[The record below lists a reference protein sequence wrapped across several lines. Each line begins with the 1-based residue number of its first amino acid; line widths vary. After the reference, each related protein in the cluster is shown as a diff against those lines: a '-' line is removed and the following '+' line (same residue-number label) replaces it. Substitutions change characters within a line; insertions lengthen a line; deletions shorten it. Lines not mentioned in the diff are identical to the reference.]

1 MITNFKTLLASLYQL
16 IAECQAKQGL
26 NMVLVSYTAEFG
38 GKLTLHVTNGEI
50 GTIVSV
56 SYKDEIHSYIHI
68 VHPKAKESDGII
80 SELPTISDILL
91 HSEVYQTIVEAIEG
105 IENKGQP

>member
-50 GTIVSV
+50 GTIASV
-56 SYKDEIHSYIHI
+56 SYKDEIHTYIHI
-68 VHPKAKESDGII
+68 GSYLVNESGNITNM
-80 SELPTISDILL
+80 LTAMSDISL
-91 HSEVYQTIVEAIEG
+91 HNEVYQTIVEAIEG
-105 IENKGQP
+105 IENKQP